1 MQPEILLVRHG
12 EGYRVLHGHLHL
24 MNALAQTGEA
34 LADASGEGKVKLF
47 RTASG
52 VVIGD
57 KNKQQALPL
66 LFNA

>member
-12 EGYRVLHGHLHL
+12 EGYRILHGHLHL
-24 MNALAQTGEA
+24 MNALTESGEA
-34 LADASGEGKVKLF
+34 MADASGEGKVKLF
-47 RTASG
+47 KTPAG

-57 KNKQQALPL
+57 ETKQRLPL